1 MDWRKRLENLEALRN
16 SPARAAGLTRRRL
29 QRPIE
34 EVVPGQII
42 ETPAGPC
49 FVSEQRFT
57 ADRPHG
63 RWPLGDLLQ
72 RPPDI
77 LARLLDPPE
86 QAPALDPRQIVFLD
100 TETTGLAGGTG
111 TYAFLVG
118 IGFFSDSRTFT
129 IRQYF
134 MRDYDEEPAQMSA
147 LIEAL
152 EPFGALGS
160 FNGRSFDVPIL
171 ETRLALQRLPS
182 RLSRLPHM
190 DLLRPARRFWR
201 RVLMSCALSSLER
214 AILAVRRSG
223 ADVPSWMIPD
233 LYFHYLQTGEA
244 SPLAG
249 VFYHN
254 QQDILSMV
262 TLANHLCRLLENPA
276 ETGRHPLELAAVARW
291 HEKHGDMEQAIA
303 LYKEALVHPLPPDEY
318 TRLLRRLSA
327 LLVRAHRH
335 EEALELWQ
343 ALMAAGEVEEAVE
356 ILVDLAK
363 YHEWQTRDIA
373 RALEATE
380 QAIATAA
387 GLRPSPARAL
397 MLEGLERRR
406 ERLLRKL
413 HPTSRRRQGTTR

>member
-1 MDWRKRLENLEALRN
+1 MMDWRKRLENLGLLRSSRTN
-16 SPARAAGLTRRRL
+16 AAGLTRRPL

-49 FVSEQRFT
+49 FLSEQRFT
-57 ADRPHG
+57 ADSPHG

-72 RPPDI
+72 RPPEI
-77 LARLLDPPE
+77 LGRLLDPPE
-86 QAPALDPRQIVFLD
+86 RAPALEPRQIIFLD

-118 IGFFSDSRTFT
+118 IGFFADEQTFV
-129 IRQYF
+129 IRQFF
-134 MRDYDEEPAQMSA
+134 MRDFDEEPAQLQA

-160 FNGRSFDVPIL
+160 FNGCAFDVPIL

-182 RLSRLPHM
+182 RLSRLPHL
-190 DLLRPARRFWR
+190 DLLRPARRVWR
-201 RVLMSCALSSLER
+201 RVLMSCALSNLEQ
-214 AILAVRRSG
+214 AVLAVRRTG
-223 ADVPSWMIPD
+223 ADVPSWMIPS
-233 LYFHYLQTGEA
+233 LYFQYLQTGEA
-244 SPLAG
+244 APLAG

-276 ETGRHPLELAAVARW
+276 ETGRHPMELAGLARW
-291 HEKHGDMEQAIA
+291 HETHGDMERAIA
-303 LYKEALVHPLPPDEY
+303 LYREALIYPLPPEEHA
-318 TRLLRRLSA
+318 RLLRRLSA
-327 LLVRAHRH
+327 LLKRAGRL
-335 EEALELWQ
+335 EEALETWQ
-343 ALMAAGEVEEAVE
+343 AMMNAGDAEQAVE
-356 ILVDLAK
+356 VLVELAK
-363 YHEWQTRDIA
+363 FHEWQTRDIA
-373 RALEATE
+373 RALEATD

-397 MLEGLERRR
+397 ILQDLQHRR
-406 ERLLRKL
+406 ERLLRKQR
-413 HPTSRRRQGTTR
+413 PAPAR

>member
-1 MDWRKRLENLEALRN
+1 MDWRRRLETLGMLRN
-16 SPARAAGLTRRRL
+16 SPARSAGLTRRRL
-29 QRPIE
+29 YRPIE

-42 ETPAGPC
+42 ETSAGPC

-57 ADRPHG
+57 VDRPHG
-63 RWPLGDLLQ
+63 RWTLGDLLH
-72 RPPDI
+72 RSPEI

-86 QAPALDPRQIVFLD
+86 QTPALDPRQIVFLD

-118 IGFFSDSRTFT
+118 IGFFPDDQTFI

-160 FNGRSFDVPIL
+160 FNGRSFDIPIL

-190 DLLRPARRFWR
+190 DLLRPARRVWR
-201 RVLMSCALSSLER
+201 RVLMSCALSSLEQ
-214 AILAVRRSG
+214 AVLAVRRAG
-223 ADVPSWMIPD
+223 TDVPSWMIPS
-233 LYFHYLQTGEA
+233 LYFEYLQTGEA
-244 SPLAG
+244 TPLAG

-276 ETGRHPLELAAVARW
+276 ETGRHPLELAGLARW
-291 HEKHGDMEQAIA
+291 HESHGDLDRAIT
-303 LYKEALVHPLPPDEY
+303 LYREALAYPLSPEEG

-327 LLVRAHRH
+327 LLRRARRH
-335 EEALELWQ
+335 EEAVGLWQ
-343 ALMAAGEVEEAVE
+343 ALMAAGEVEQAVE

-363 YHEWQTRDIA
+363 YHEWQTRDLA

-380 QAIATAA
+380 QAITAAA

-413 HPTSRRRQGTTR
+413 RPAPRRQDDDHL

>member
-1 MDWRKRLENLEALRN
+1 MDWRRRLANLEMLR
-16 SPARAAGLTRRRL
+16 SRPARAAGLTRRRL
-29 QRPIE
+29 YRPIE

-72 RPPDI
+72 RSPET

-118 IGFFSDSRTFT
+118 IGFFSDDRTFT

-190 DLLRPARRFWR
+190 DLLRPARRVWR
-201 RVLMSCALSSLER
+201 RVLMSCALSSLEQ
-214 AILAVRRSG
+214 AVLAVRRTG
-223 ADVPSWMIPD
+223 ADVPSWMIPS
-233 LYFHYLQTGEA
+233 LYFEYLQTGEA
-244 SPLAG
+244 GPLAG

-291 HEKHGDMEQAIA
+291 HEKHGDVERAIA
-303 LYKEALVHPLPPDEY
+303 LYKEALMHPLPPDEHA
-318 TRLLRRLSA
+318 RLLRRLSA
-327 LLVRAHRH
+327 L
-335 EEALELWQ
+335 
-343 ALMAAGEVEEAVE
+343 
-356 ILVDLAK
+356 
-363 YHEWQTRDIA
+363 
-373 RALEATE
+373 
-380 QAIATAA
+380 
-387 GLRPSPARAL
+387 
-397 MLEGLERRR
+397 
-406 ERLLRKL
+406 
-413 HPTSRRRQGTTR
+413 

>member
-1 MDWRKRLENLEALRN
+1 MDWRKRLENLGVFRN
-16 SPARAAGLTRRRL
+16 NRTSAAGRTRHRL

-34 EVVPGQII
+34 DVVPGQII

-49 FVSEQRFT
+49 FLSEQRFA

-72 RPPDI
+72 RPPEI
-77 LARLLDPPE
+77 LGRLLDSPG
-86 QAPALDPRQIVFLD
+86 QTPALEPRQIAFLD

-118 IGFFSDSRTFT
+118 IGFFADEQTFV
-129 IRQYF
+129 IRQFF
-134 MRDYDEEPAQMSA
+134 MRDLDEEPAQLQA

-160 FNGRSFDVPIL
+160 FNGCAFDVPIL

-182 RLSRLPHM
+182 RLSGLPHL
-190 DLLRPARRFWR
+190 DLLRPARRVWR
-201 RVLMSCALSSLER
+201 RVLMSCALSNLEQTV
-214 AILAVRRSG
+214 LAVRRAG
-223 ADVPSWMIPD
+223 VDVPSWMIPG
-233 LYFHYLQTGEA
+233 LYFQYLQTGESA
-244 SPLAG
+244 PLAG
-249 VFYHN
+249 IFYHN

-276 ETGRHPLELAAVARW
+276 ETGRHPMELAGLARW
-291 HEKHGDMEQAIA
+291 HETHGDTERAIA
-303 LYKEALVHPLPPDEY
+303 LYREALVYPLPPEEH

-327 LLVRAHRH
+327 LLKRAGWLD
-335 EEALELWQ
+335 EALEMWQ
-343 ALMAAGEVEEAVE
+343 AMIKTGSAEQAVE
-356 ILVDLAK
+356 ALVELAK
-363 YHEWQTRDIA
+363 FHEWQTRDIA
-373 RALEATE
+373 RALEAAD

-397 MLEGLERRR
+397 ILQGLERRR
-406 ERLLRKL
+406 ERLLRKQR
-413 HPTSRRRQGTTR
+413 PAPAR

>member
-1 MDWRKRLENLEALRN
+1 MDWRKRLENLGMLRN
-16 SPARAAGLTRRRL
+16 SPARTAGLTRHRL
-29 QRPIE
+29 QRSIE
-34 EVVPGQII
+34 EVVPGQVI

-49 FVSEQRFT
+49 FVSEQHFT
-57 ADRPHG
+57 VDKPHG
-63 RWPLGDLLQ
+63 RWPLGDLLE
-72 RPPDI
+72 RPPEI
-77 LARLLDPPE
+77 LGRLLEPSGP
-86 QAPALDPRQIVFLD
+86 APALDPRQIVFLD

-118 IGFFSDSRTFT
+118 IGFFSSERTFVV
-129 IRQYF
+129 RQFF

-147 LIEAL
+147 LVEAL

-160 FNGRSFDVPIL
+160 FNGLSFDVPLL

-182 RLSRLPHM
+182 RLSRLPHI
-190 DLLRPARRFWR
+190 DLLRPARRVWR
-201 RVLMSCALSSLER
+201 RVLMSCALSSLEQ
-214 AILAVRRSG
+214 AVLAVRRSG
-223 ADVPSWMIPD
+223 ADVPSWIIPE
-233 LYFHYLQTGEA
+233 LYFQYLRTGEA
-244 SPLAG
+244 APLAG

-291 HEKHGDMEQAIA
+291 HESHGDMERAIA
-303 LYKEALVHPLPPDEY
+303 LYKEALLHPLPPDER

-327 LLVRAHRH
+327 LLVRAHCH

-343 ALMAAGEVEEAVE
+343 VVMAAGDVEHAVE

-363 YHEWQTRDIA
+363 YHEWQTRDIP
-373 RALEATE
+373 RALEVTE
-380 QAIATAA
+380 QAIAATA
-387 GLRPSPARAL
+387 GLRASPARAL

-413 HPTSRRRQGTTR
+413 HAASRRRQGDRN